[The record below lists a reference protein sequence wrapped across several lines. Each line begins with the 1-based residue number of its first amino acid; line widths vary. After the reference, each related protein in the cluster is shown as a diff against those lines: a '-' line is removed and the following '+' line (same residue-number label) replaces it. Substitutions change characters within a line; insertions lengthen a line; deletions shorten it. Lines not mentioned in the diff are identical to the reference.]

1 MNLYETDP
9 AYPTMSAQARALLPT
24 TTQFSIGHC
33 LEKENPCNKESPA
46 EKRLEIHLHV
56 RDGNRA
62 LFSIFVPEP
71 LSASLWNA
79 GGAQTVDASFIRKM
93 IKRHLAI
100 GVSVDES
107 GERLEFEMLWFGKV
121 PLGIFPMH
129 LDYLMPQAM
138 SA

>member
-1 MNLYETDP
+1 MT
-9 AYPTMSAQARALLPT
+9 AQARALMPPT
-24 TTQFSIGHC
+24 IQFSIGHF
-33 LEKENPCNKESPA
+33 LEKDSPGCKECPG

-56 RDGNRA
+56 HDGSGT
-62 LFSIFVPEP
+62 LFSMFVDEP

-79 GGAQTVDASFIRKM
+79 GGAQIVDASFIRKM

-100 GVSVDES
+100 DVSVGES
-107 GERLEFEMLWFGKV
+107 GECLDFNMLWFGRV

-129 LDYLMPQAM
+129 VDYLMPQAM